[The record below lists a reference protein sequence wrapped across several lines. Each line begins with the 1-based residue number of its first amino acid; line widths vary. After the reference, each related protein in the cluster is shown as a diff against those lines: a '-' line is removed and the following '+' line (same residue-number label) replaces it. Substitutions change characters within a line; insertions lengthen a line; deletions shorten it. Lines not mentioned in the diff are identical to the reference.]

1 MSHSSE
7 QWTNSLLSQLPRGD
21 IWSRE
26 EGSVLHHYAAG
37 YAPRLA
43 RVEEN
48 ADGLLLEMRPET
60 TQQLLSEWETYLE
73 LPECVSDESLTF
85 VERHNAL
92 ISKYHR
98 KVGLQVWNIEAFAA
112 ELGFDITV
120 DEIWPHHC
128 LRDCLY
134 PIWPARYRHV
144 LRVTVNNISDYYMTC
159 LDNVMTPLIKAA
171 AIELECALNQFKMA
185 GKYYEFIYNQEAA

>member
-85 VERHNAL
+85 VERRNAL

-98 KVGLQVWNIEAFAA
+98 KGGLQVWNIEAFAA

-134 PIWPARYRHV
+134 PIWPERYRHV
-144 LRVTVNNISDYYMTC
+144 LRVTVHNISDFYMTC
-159 LDNVMTPLIKAA
+159 LDNCLTPLVSTIVT
-171 AIELECALNQFKMA
+171 ELECALNKFKMA
-185 GKYYEFIYNQEAA
+185 GKYYEFIYEETE